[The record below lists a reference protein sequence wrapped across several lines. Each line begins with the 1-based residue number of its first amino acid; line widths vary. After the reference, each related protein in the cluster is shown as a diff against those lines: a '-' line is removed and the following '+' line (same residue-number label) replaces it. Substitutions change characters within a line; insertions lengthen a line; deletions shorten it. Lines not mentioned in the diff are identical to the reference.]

1 MAHNVARKL
10 ISSKVDSILPDD
22 QSLSVLSLQN
32 QEVILLSFKI
42 FRFNCC
48 GLDVHKTW
56 IFACIGITD
65 SNGRTDYKQARF
77 SSFSKGLKELCD
89 WLAKYNCSEV
99 CMESIGKYWIPVFN
113 VLEKANNSV
122 ILAHPKYTK
131 PQKGNKTDRKDAK
144 WICDLFMCEMI
155 KPSFIPPADIRHLR
169 DLVRYRFKLTCMI
182 TGEKNRAQNCL
193 TVSNLKLDDVF
204 SDVFGKSSRS
214 ITEYMLAH
222 PGELFDV
229 APFVDRRC
237 KTPIEEIQ
245 AAVDGAVSPEQ
256 AIKLRQCLDHIDELE
271 KHLEEIEREIL
282 RLSDRYQ
289 DALDLIRTVPGF
301 NKNQMTAIQ
310 ILSEIGGDMSV
321 FLTAKHLVSWAGCC
335 PRNDQSNKKIKST
348 RISRAGNY
356 IKPILVQVANGLLRS
371 RKHPEIT
378 DRYKRIRSHRGHKK
392 AIIAICRMFL
402 TAIWHILSDL
412 KPYTAEG
419 FLESRPV
426 NESKVLTT
434 SQALN
439 LLKQHG
445 YTIKDDVTPAMN

>member
-1 MAHNVARKL
+1 MA
-10 ISSKVDSILPDD
+10 
-22 QSLSVLSLQN
+22 
-32 QEVILLSFKI
+32 FKI

-56 IFACIGITD
+56 IFACIGLTD
-65 SNGRTDYKQARF
+65 ANGRTEYKEKRF
-77 SSFSKGLKELCD
+77 SSFSRGLRELAA
-89 WLAKYNCSEV
+89 WLASYKCTDV
-99 CMESIGKYWIPVFN
+99 CMESTGKYWIPVFN
-113 VLEKANNSV
+113 VLEKTCNV

-155 KPSFIPPADIRHLR
+155 KPSFIPPAEIRHLR
-169 DLVRYRFKLTCMI
+169 DLVRYRSKLTNML

-214 ITEYMLAH
+214 ITEYILAH
-222 PGELFDV
+222 PGEAFDV
-229 APFVDRRC
+229 TPFVDKRC

-271 KHLEEIEREIL
+271 KHKAEMEREIL
-282 RLSDRYQ
+282 RVSNPYL
-289 DALDLIRTVPGF
+289 DALELIRTVPGLD
-301 NKNQMTAIQ
+301 KNPFTAIQ

-321 FLTAKHLVSWAGCC
+321 FPTDKHLVSWAGCC
-335 PRNDQSNKKIKST
+335 PRNDQSNFKIKST
-348 RISRAGNY
+348 RISRAGSY
-356 IKPILVQVANGLLRS
+356 LKPVLVQVANALIKS
-371 RKHPEIT
+371 KKHPEIT
-378 DRYKRIRSHRGHKK
+378 ERYRRIKSHRGHKK
-392 AIIAICRMFL
+392 AIIAVCRMLL
-402 TAIWHILSDL
+402 TAIWHILTDL

-419 FLESRPV
+419 YLAPRPV
-426 NESKVLTT
+426 KTEKILTT

-439 LLKQHG
+439 LLKLRG
-445 YTIKDDVTPAMN
+445 YVIKDDLPVTAS